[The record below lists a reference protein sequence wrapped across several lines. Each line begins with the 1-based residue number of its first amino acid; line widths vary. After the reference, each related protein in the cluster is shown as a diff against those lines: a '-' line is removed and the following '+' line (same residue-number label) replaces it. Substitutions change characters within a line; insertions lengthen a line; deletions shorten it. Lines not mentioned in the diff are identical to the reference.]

1 MGREGYP
8 ENLSEFDIPLAAR
21 IVSLA
26 NVYDSLTSPRVY
38 KEVWSHDNTIEYK
51 VEGLST
57 QFDPLLMEILKELDK
72 EFRAIRENWKE

>member
-1 MGREGYP
+1 MGREGYS

-38 KEVWSHDNTIEYK
+38 KE
-51 VEGLST
+51 GLVA
-57 QFDPLLMEILKELDK
+57 QQYD
-72 EFRAIRENWKE
+72 